1 MYFCV
6 KIVEMKELLLHMPF
20 LFGLTAACIH
30 VLTGPDHLAA
40 VGPLAINAKVKPWL
54 IGMTW
59 GVGHVLGMLVIGIL
73 FFFFREMI
81 PVDLISAN
89 GEKIVGLM
97 LVLIGLWALFRLYR
111 QIRFR
116 PHKHLHLHENDE
128 GDAYLHEHVHTH
140 HHFFEKHQHSS
151 FHKQSLRAALGIGV
165 IHGLAGVS
173 HLIGLLPTLAYDT
186 AWGSALYL
194 LGFAAGTLVAM
205 SLFSMLMGLLG
216 KYTSQQKKDL
226 TFRLINGIVG
236 FSAIFV
242 GVFWIWQSW

>member
-1 MYFCV
+1 
-6 KIVEMKELLLHMPF
+6 MKALLLHMPF
-20 LFGLTAACIH
+20 LFGLVAACIH

-40 VGPLAINAKVKPWL
+40 VGPLAVNAKKKPWL

-59 GVGHVLGMLVIGIL
+59 GIGHVLGMMIIGIL

-81 PVDLISAN
+81 PVELISAN
-89 GEKIVGLM
+89 GEKIVGIM
-97 LVLIGLWALFRLYR
+97 LLLIGFWALFRLYR
-111 QIRFR
+111 QMYPV
-116 PHKHLHLHENDE
+116 PHKHLHLHQNEQGE
-128 GDAYLHEHVHTH
+128 AFLHTHSHSH
-140 HHFFEKHQHSS
+140 HHFFDKHQHPD
-151 FHKQSLRAALGIGV
+151 FQRQSLRAALGIGI

-173 HLIGLLPTLAYDT
+173 HLIGLLPTLAYTT

-194 LGFAAGTLVAM
+194 VGFAVGTLIAM

-216 KYTSQQKKDL
+216 KYTSKTKKEL

-242 GVFWIWQSW
+242 GTVWIWQAW